1 MPGPIREGAD
11 VISLFQRAFL
21 FTVLYQSKQWDSQTQ
36 LVRWYKLILVK
47 RHVSAYLE
55 AIFRFT
61 KCWLIESNIGTVWLD
76 VEISSSA
83 H

>member
-1 MPGPIREGAD
+1 
-11 VISLFQRAFL
+11 V
-21 FTVLYQSKQWDSQTQ
+21 KQ
-36 LVRWYKLILVK
+36 

-61 KCWLIESNIGTVWLD
+61 KCWLIETNIRPVWLD

-83 H
+83 QYSGGYKHVGKRYRYTYVCETREKTTPYFN

>member
-1 MPGPIREGAD
+1 
-11 VISLFQRAFL
+11 
-21 FTVLYQSKQWDSQTQ
+21 
-36 LVRWYKLILVK
+36 LVLVK

-61 KCWLIESNIGTVWLD
+61 KMLVLETNVGTVWLD

-83 H
+83 QYSGGYIHVRIKYRYTIVCKTKKTK